1 MDPIVLFQLTFT
13 FIYSTV
19 RFRDTQAHL
28 DLGFQLDNM
37 AYTIPKPNSQA
48 TLKPS
53 ELKDF
58 HQFIPPIPFRLHS
71 VNCFPRKKVIARIY
85 NLSAARQ
92 CLGGILMPSMSTGVG
107 TSFKAILAMF
117 HSHLTTHLRLMT
129 LDLPLH

>member
-19 RFRDTQAHL
+19 RFRDTRAHL

-48 TLKPS
+48 TFKPS

-71 VNCFPRKKVIARIY
+71 VNCFPRKEVIAWIY

-92 CLGGILMPSMSTGVG
+92 CLGGYRCRAYLLEWEPVLRPLSPPSTP
-107 TSFKAILAMF
+107 T
-117 HSHLTTHLRLMT
+117 
-129 LDLPLH
+129 